1 MAALIEL
8 KDVTKEFNGNVVLR
22 GIDLTIEANEFVTL
36 LGPSGCG
43 KTTTLR
49 IIGGFV
55 NPSAGEV
62 LFDGKNILDTPAHK
76 RPTNTVFQKYAL
88 FPHLD
93 VFENVAFGL
102 RVKNDSLSTLSRMKQ
117 IQDDYQERIKQTSDK
132 IIIRELKRQM
142 KLDIQAARDPNQDRK
157 KHIAELKKI
166 IQKTSDSSMIELYK
180 AEIQKIKSEFVNQKT
195 KEIEIQAKVQKYL
208 KMVGL
213 EGYENRQVHKLSGGQ
228 QQRVAIARALINEP
242 LVLLLDEPL
251 AALDL
256 KLRQEMQYELKEI
269 QKNSG
274 ITFIFVTHDQEEAL
288 TMSDKIVVMNHGEIL
303 QVGTPVDIY
312 NEPANKFVA
321 NFIGE
326 SNIIDGIMK
335 DDYLVHFDGR
345 DYTCVDKGFARNQ
358 KVDVV
363 IRPEDIDIVPFGSGY
378 ISGKVVSIAFK
389 GVHYEIDVK
398 TKDRIFTIHTTDVQK
413 LHAEVDLSFGP
424 EDLHV
429 MEQW

>member
-55 NPSAGEV
+55 DPSAGEV
-62 LFDGKNILDTPAHK
+62 LFDGKNILDTPAHQ
-76 RPTNTVFQKYAL
+76 RPTNTVFQRYAL

-102 RVKNDSLSTLSRMKQ
+102 RVKNDSISTLMRIKQ
-117 IQDDYQERIKQTSDK
+117 IQEHYQDMIKKTNDYQQIRDLKKQM
-132 IIIRELKRQM
+132 I
-142 KLDIQAARDPNQDRK
+142 LDIQIARDPNHDRK
-157 KHIAELKKI
+157 KQIVELKKSI
-166 IQKTSDSSMIELYK
+166 RETSDTHHQEMMN
-180 AEIQKIKSEFVNQKT
+180 AEITKIKSEFVNRKT
-195 KEIEIQAKVQKYL
+195 KELEIQSKVQKYL

-213 EGYENRQVHKLSGGQ
+213 EGYERRQVHKLSGGQ

-242 LVLLLDEPL
+242 MVLLLDEPL

-312 NEPANKFVA
+312 NEPANRFVA

-335 DDYLVHFDGR
+335 DDYLIHFDGK
-345 DYTCVDKGFARNQ
+345 DYICVDKGFARNQ
-358 KVDVV
+358 SVDVV
-363 IRPEDIDIVPFGSGY
+363 IRPEDIDIVPVGTGHM
-378 ISGKVVSIAFK
+378 SGKVISMAFK

-398 TKDRIFTIHTTDVQK
+398 TKDRIFTIHTTDAQK
-413 LHAEVDLSFGP
+413 MHAEVDLTFGP